1 MRFFNSRST
10 RRWSVAFATLI
21 LAFVSG
27 HVTQTVWGRTIAEP
41 TLVTASDEPGPMPV
55 APRAVHMQ
63 LQRPPVMADR
73 VAVTATV
80 SEAEDQSCR
89 PQLSLAPA
97 PAATLHVELIAPC
110 HGLVR
115 THVTQG
121 QITASMTTDEEGLLL
136 LRLPALT
143 TDPLVEV
150 SIAGIKLA
158 AHTDVPEAN
167 AYQHVALQ
175 WIGPQTLGIN
185 AYEFG
190 AQQNQF
196 GHVWAGAPKSP
207 ARATRGSGGFLTRL
221 GDGGGTTVEIYSFP
235 TGSAAARG
243 VIRLVAEAKVTQD
256 NCGRRVTA
264 TALQSSVFSKL
275 RPTEVAVTMPTCGSI
290 GETVSLQNLFQDMR
304 LARR

>member
-27 HVTQTVWGRTIAEP
+27 HVTQTVWGRTIEEP
-41 TLVTASDEPGPMPV
+41 ALVAASEPGPMPV
-55 APRAVHMQ
+55 APRAAHMQ
-63 LQRPPVMADR
+63 LQRPPIMMDR
-73 VAVTATV
+73 VAGTANDA
-80 SEAEDQSCR
+80 EAEDQSCR
-89 PQLSLAPA
+89 PQLSISPA
-97 PAATLHVELIAPC
+97 PAATLHVEVIAPC

-115 THVTQG
+115 AHVTQG
-121 QITASMTTDEEGLLL
+121 QITASMTTDEEGLLR

-143 TDPLVEV
+143 TEPLVEV

-158 AHTDVPEAN
+158 AYTDVPEAN

-175 WIGPQTLGIN
+175 WFGPQTLGIN

-221 GDGGGTTVEIYSFP
+221 GDGQGKSAEIYSFP
-235 TGSAAARG
+235 AGSAVARG
-243 VIRLVAEAKVTQD
+243 VIRLVAKAEVTRD

-275 RPTEVAVTMPTCGSI
+275 RPTEVAVTMPTCGSV